1 MVRKLI
7 LALAAP
13 LLLAGACA
21 NQADET
27 QVLTGAAAVS
37 ALQAAPDAAVEAG
50 SGRFEMT
57 IALDGP
63 DGAFEIVSTGG
74 YSGDRMSMEM
84 DLGSALAGLAEGS
97 GESIP
102 AGLDEPMQIVVDG
115 GTAYVRIPMLQAL
128 TGGTGW
134 VSATPEELGAAGGSL
149 GLSGGTTDPSQLLE
163 VLRGVADD
171 VEEAGQDEVRGVPT
185 TRYRA
190 TVDVATA
197 IERAPAAQRDELA
210 AALQELGA
218 DAEAIPVEVWV
229 DGDGLAR
236 RLVMDFGQLVAQAMG
251 GTGTATMTL
260 ELFDY
265 GEDVDIQVPRASET
279 TPLRE
284 AFGAFGGLEGK
295 G

>member
-37 ALQAAPDAAVEAG
+37 ALQAAPDAAAEAG

-57 IALDGP
+57 IAIDAP
-63 DGAFEIVSTGG
+63 DGAFEIMSSGG
-74 YSGDRMSMEM
+74 YSGDRMTMEM
-84 DLGSALAGLAEGS
+84 DFGSALAGLVAGS

-102 AGLDEPMQIVVDG
+102 PGLDEAMQIVVDG
-115 GTAYVRIPMLQAL
+115 GTSYVRIPMLQAL
-128 TGGTGW
+128 TGDTGW
-134 VSATPEELGAAGGSL
+134 ISATPEELSAAGGSL

-163 VLRGVADD
+163 ILRGVADD
-171 VEEAGQDEVRGVPT
+171 VAEAGRDEVRGVPT

-190 TVDVATA
+190 TVDLAKAV
-197 IERAPAAQRDELA
+197 ERAPAAQRDALA
-210 AALQELGA
+210 TAFDELGEV
-218 DAEAIPVEVWV
+218 EAVPVEVWV
-229 DGDGLAR
+229 DADGLAR

-265 GEDVDIQVPRASET
+265 GEDVEIQVPPASET
-279 TPLRE
+279 TPLSE
-284 AFGAFGGLEGK
+284 AFGAFGGLGGEG
-295 G
+295 